1 MRAVIFPADAT
12 DFTSDGIGRLTD
24 VISGNVHEAL
34 NGIFELVAK
43 VPKSAHNADKLIEQN
58 ILWAKPSDVSDG
70 QPFRIYRVT
79 ESAKDKIIT
88 VYGRQLGYDLAGIP
102 VAPFSA
108 VGVVPALSGL
118 VAHSLTPNP
127 FTVWTDID
135 NTETTYSQSVPL
147 SFRQCLGG
155 VAGSI
160 LQRFGGEYEWD
171 GLTVKLHAHRGQ
183 DRGVSIRYRKNL
195 TAFEIDRQ
203 TVGYTG
209 CLAYYKSE
217 DVVVTGSVQE
227 ISNPEDFPIKK
238 VHILDASQDFDEVP
252 TADQLD
258 ARARQYMSD
267 NGFGIPF
274 RDSLKI
280 SFVALWQTEEYKNIA
295 SLERISLGDWV
306 HVLYKDYDL
315 TMQVVDTTYD
325 WTNERYLSITLGN
338 KKASINQKVAEV
350 AKGTQEQ
357 VIEEATS
364 IFQRAV
370 DHASD
375 VLAGGTGGYI
385 VIGRNADGQPNEIYI
400 MDSPDAGTAVNVMR
414 MNYAGIAFSQTGI
427 NGQYTTAWTIDSNFY
442 ADFIT
447 AGELNGNL
455 IRAGSILASA
465 LEVAVSTVIEGVKMN
480 FSFLSDGLH
489 IAQKDE
495 SGAIVAA
502 YQTLVSNLGL
512 RVMDQSSNAS
522 LIAEGDS
529 VTANNLTAD
538 KYLRLTMSNVSSR
551 FQEYYSSVHQ
561 EQQGALFWEV

>member
-1 MRAVIFPADAT
+1 MTGVIFPADAAT
-12 DFTSDGIGRLTD
+12 FTGDGLGRLPE

-34 NGIFELVAK
+34 NGIFEIVAK
-43 VPKSAHNADKLIEQN
+43 VPQTAVNANLLVEQN
-58 ILWAKPSDVSDG
+58 ILWVKPSDVDAG

-79 ESAKDKIIT
+79 ENAKDKTLT
-88 VYGRQLGYDLAGIP
+88 VYGRHITYDLSGIP

-108 VGVVPALSGL
+108 VGVVPALNGL
-118 VAHSLTPNP
+118 VTNALTDCP
-127 FTVWTDID
+127 FSVWTDID
-135 NTETTYSQSVPL
+135 NTESAYGQTVPL

-171 GLTVKLHAHRGQ
+171 GMTVKLHAHRGANN
-183 DRGVSIRYRKNL
+183 GVSIRYGKNL
-195 TAFEIDRQ
+195 TGFEIDRQ
-203 TVGYTG
+203 AEAYTG
-209 CLAYYKSE
+209 CLAFYKAE
-217 DVVVTGSVQE
+217 DVVVTGTVQE
-227 ISNPEDFPIKK
+227 ITNPEDFPKK
-238 VHILDASQDFDEVP
+238 NVYILDCSTDFETVP
-252 TADQLD
+252 TASELD
-258 ARARQYMSD
+258 TRARQYMTD
-267 NGFGIPF
+267 NSFGVPF
-274 RDSLKI
+274 KDSLTV

-295 SLERISLGDWV
+295 ALERISLGDWV

-315 TMQVVDTTYD
+315 LMEVVDVVYD
-325 WTNERYLSITLGN
+325 WTNERYLSISLGN
-338 KKASINQKVAEV
+338 RKASLSQKVAEV
-350 AKGTQEQ
+350 AKGTQSE
-357 VIEEATS
+357 IIDETAS
-364 IFQRAV
+364 ILQSAI

-385 VIGRNADGQPNEIYI
+385 VIGRNANGQPNEIYI

-427 NGQYTTAWTIDSNFY
+427 NGQYSTAWTIDSNFY

-447 AGELNGNL
+447 AGEFNGNL
-455 IRAGSILASA
+455 IRAGSILTSA
-465 LEVAVSTVIEGVKMN
+465 LEVAVQTVVEGIKMN

-489 IAQKDE
+489 IAEKDE

-512 RVMDQSSNAS
+512 RVMDQSGNAS

-538 KYLRLTMSNVSSR
+538 KYLRLTMTNVSSR

>member
-1 MRAVIFPADAT
+1 MTGVIFPADALT
-12 DFTSDGIGRLTD
+12 FTGDGLGRLPE
-24 VISGNVHEAL
+24 VVSGNVHEAL
-34 NGIFELVAK
+34 NGIFEVVAK
-43 VPKSAHNADKLIEQN
+43 VPQTAVNADLLVEQN
-58 ILWAKPSDVSDG
+58 ILWVKPSDVDAG

-79 ESAKDKIIT
+79 ENAKDKTLT
-88 VYGRQLGYDLAGIP
+88 VYGRHITYDLSGIP

-108 VGVVPALSGL
+108 VGVVPALNGL
-118 VAHSLTPNP
+118 VTNALTDCP
-127 FTVWTDID
+127 FSVWTDID
-135 NTETTYSQSVPL
+135 NTESAYGQTVPL

-171 GLTVKLHAHRGQ
+171 GLTVKLHAHRGENN
-183 DRGVSIRYRKNL
+183 GVSIRYGKNL
-195 TAFEIDRQ
+195 TGFEIDRQ
-203 TVGYTG
+203 AVAYTG
-209 CLAYYKSE
+209 CLAYYKAE
-217 DVVVTGSVQE
+217 DVVVTGTVQE
-227 ISNPEDFPIKK
+227 VSNPEDFPKK
-238 VHILDASQDFDEVP
+238 NVYILDCSTDFETVP
-252 TADQLD
+252 TASELD
-258 ARARQYMSD
+258 ARARQYMVD
-267 NGFGIPF
+267 NLFGIPF
-274 RDSLKI
+274 KDSLTV
-280 SFVALWQTEEYKNIA
+280 SFVALWQTEEYKNVA
-295 SLERISLGDWV
+295 ALERISLGDLV
-306 HVLYKDYDL
+306 RVLYKDYDL
-315 TMQVVDTTYD
+315 TMEVIDVTYD
-325 WTNERYLSITLGN
+325 WVNERYLSISLGN
-338 KKASINQKVAEV
+338 RKASLSQKVAEV
-350 AKGTQEQ
+350 AKGTQSEI
-357 VIEEATS
+357 IEETTS
-364 IFQRAV
+364 ILQSAI

-385 VIGRNADGQPNEIYI
+385 VIGRNANGQPNEIYI

-447 AGELNGNL
+447 AGEFNGNL
-455 IRAGSILASA
+455 IRAGSILTSA
-465 LEVAVSTVIEGVKMN
+465 LEVAVQTVVEGIKMN
-480 FSFLSDGLH
+480 FSFLDDGLH

-512 RVMDQSSNAS
+512 RVMDQSGNAS

-538 KYLRLTMSNVSSR
+538 KYLRLTMTNVSSR